1 MSFLDLFR
9 AIAALAAAEP
19 KVRIARI
26 VLIFLSFILIDL
38 FIDLIG
44 GPIPYRATFLLGL
57 PLGVL
62 YGAGMILSSVV
73 VELMLLGMLA
83 RLISEIGGLIGGYCL
98 YFASGGKYNPV
109 IGIAA
114 VICVPTTAKVAQKEI
129 SAVAP
134 GVIVLPEAPGAN
146 ISGVITTAIIAA
158 IYVSILRG
166 IG

>member
-83 RLISEIGGLIGGYCL
+83 RLISEIGGYCL